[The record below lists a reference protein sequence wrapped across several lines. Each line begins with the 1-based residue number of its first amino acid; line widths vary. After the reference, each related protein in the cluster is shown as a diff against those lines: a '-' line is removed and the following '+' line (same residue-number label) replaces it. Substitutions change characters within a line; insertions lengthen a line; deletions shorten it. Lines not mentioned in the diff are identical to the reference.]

1 LFLQTTLL
9 TLIKELMAILTDR
22 EAYIRELQQKISTL
36 QFLGRNLDQSRIKI
50 EFTYDCGTRA
60 LVDQS
65 LIPFNLAMELRVLIG
80 DSIDYYQ
87 RVIVN
92 VNTIPDEIG

>member
-1 LFLQTTLL
+1 
-9 TLIKELMAILTDR
+9 MAILTDR
-22 EAYIRELQQKISTL
+22 QAYLRELDQKIKTL
-36 QFLGRNLDQSRIKI
+36 QFLGKHLDDARVRI
-50 EFTYDCGTRA
+50 EFTYSCGSRA
-60 LVDQS
+60 VVDQS

-87 RVIVN
+87 RIIVN

>member
-1 LFLQTTLL
+1 
-9 TLIKELMAILTDR
+9 MAILTDR
-22 EAYIRELQQKISTL
+22 QAYLRELDQKVKTL
-36 QFLGRNLDQSRIKI
+36 QFLGKHLDDARVRI
-50 EFTYDCGTRA
+50 EFTYSCGSRA
-60 LVDQS
+60 VVDQS

>member
-1 LFLQTTLL
+1 
-9 TLIKELMAILTDR
+9 MAILTDR
-22 EAYIRELQQKISTL
+22 QAYLRELDQKVKTL
-36 QFLGRNLDQSRIKI
+36 QFLGKHLDDAKVRI
-50 EFTYDCGTRA
+50 EFTYSCGSRA
-60 LVDQS
+60 VVDQS

-92 VNTIPDEIG
+92 VNSIPDEIG

>member
-1 LFLQTTLL
+1 
-9 TLIKELMAILTDR
+9 MAILSDR
-22 EAYIRELQQKISTL
+22 AAYIRELDQKIKTL
-36 QFLGRNLDQSRIKI
+36 QFLGQHLGDSTVKI
-50 EFTYDCGTRA
+50 EFTYSCGSRA

-65 LIPFNLAMELRVLIG
+65 LIPFNLGMELRALID

-92 VNTIPDEIG
+92 IKTIPDEMG

>member
-1 LFLQTTLL
+1 
-9 TLIKELMAILTDR
+9 MAILTDR
-22 EAYIRELQQKISTL
+22 QAYLRELDQKIKTL
-36 QFLGRNLDQSRIKI
+36 QFLGKHLDEARVRI
-50 EFTYDCGTRA
+50 EFTYSCGSRA
-60 LVDQS
+60 VVDQS

>member
-1 LFLQTTLL
+1 
-9 TLIKELMAILTDR
+9 MAILTDR
-22 EAYIRELQQKISTL
+22 QAYLRELDQKIKTL
-36 QFLGRNLDQSRIKI
+36 QFLGKHLDDAKVRI
-50 EFTYDCGTRA
+50 EFTYSCGSRA
-60 LVDQS
+60 VVDQS

>member
-1 LFLQTTLL
+1 
-9 TLIKELMAILTDR
+9 MAILTDR
-22 EAYIRELQQKISTL
+22 EAYIRELQQKIKTL
-36 QFLGRNLDQSRIKI
+36 QFLGRHLDDANVQIV
-50 EFTYDCGTRA
+50 FTYSFGSGA
-60 LVDQS
+60 LLDQS

>member
-1 LFLQTTLL
+1 
-9 TLIKELMAILTDR
+9 MAILTDR
-22 EAYIRELQQKISTL
+22 QAYLRELDQKVKTL
-36 QFLGRNLDQSRIKI
+36 QFLGKHLDDARVRI
-50 EFTYDCGTRA
+50 EFTYSCGSRA
-60 LVDQS
+60 VVDQS

-92 VNTIPDEIG
+92 VNSIPDEIG

>member
-1 LFLQTTLL
+1 
-9 TLIKELMAILTDR
+9 MAILTDR
-22 EAYIRELQQKISTL
+22 AAYIRELEQKIKTL
-36 QFLGRNLDQSRIKI
+36 QFLGKHLDDASVKI
-50 EFTYDCGTRA
+50 EFTYSWGSRA
-60 LVDQS
+60 VLTQS

>member
-1 LFLQTTLL
+1 
-9 TLIKELMAILTDR
+9 MAILSDR
-22 EAYIRELQQKISTL
+22 AAYIRELEQKIKTL
-36 QFLGRNLDQSRIKI
+36 QFLGKHLDDASVKI
-50 EFTYDCGTRA
+50 EFTYSWGSRA
-60 LVDQS
+60 VLTQS

-87 RVIVN
+87 RVITN

>member
-1 LFLQTTLL
+1 
-9 TLIKELMAILTDR
+9 MAILTDPQ
-22 EAYIRELQQKISTL
+22 AYLRELDQKIKTL
-36 QFLGRNLDQSRIKI
+36 QFLGKHLDDARVRI
-50 EFTYDCGTRA
+50 EFTYSCGSRA
-60 LVDQS
+60 VVDQS

-92 VNTIPDEIG
+92 VNSIPDEIG

>member
-1 LFLQTTLL
+1 
-9 TLIKELMAILTDR
+9 MAILTDR
-22 EAYIRELQQKISTL
+22 QAYLRELDQKIKTL
-36 QFLGRNLDQSRIKI
+36 QFLGKHLDDARVRI
-50 EFTYDCGTRA
+50 EFTYSCGSRA
-60 LVDQS
+60 VVDQS

-92 VNTIPDEIG
+92 VNTIPDEMG

>member
-1 LFLQTTLL
+1 
-9 TLIKELMAILTDR
+9 MAILTDR
-22 EAYIRELQQKISTL
+22 QAYLRELDQKIKTL
-36 QFLGRNLDQSRIKI
+36 QFLGKHLDDARVRIV
-50 EFTYDCGTRA
+50 FTYSCGSRA
-60 LVDQS
+60 VVDQS

>member
-1 LFLQTTLL
+1 
-9 TLIKELMAILTDR
+9 MAILTDR
-22 EAYIRELQQKISTL
+22 QAYLRELDQKIKTL
-36 QFLGRNLDQSRIKI
+36 QFLGKHLDDAKVRI
-50 EFTYDCGTRA
+50 EFTYSCGSRA
-60 LVDQS
+60 VVDQS

-92 VNTIPDEIG
+92 VNSIPDEIG

>member
-1 LFLQTTLL
+1 
-9 TLIKELMAILTDR
+9 MAILTDR
-22 EAYIRELQQKISTL
+22 QAYLRELDQKIKTL
-36 QFLGRNLDQSRIKI
+36 QFLGKHLDEARVRI
-50 EFTYDCGTRA
+50 EFTYSCGSRA
-60 LVDQS
+60 VVDQS

-92 VNTIPDEIG
+92 VNSIPDEIG

>member
-1 LFLQTTLL
+1 
-9 TLIKELMAILTDR
+9 MAILTDR
-22 EAYIRELQQKISTL
+22 QAYLRELDQKIKTL
-36 QFLGRNLDQSRIKI
+36 QFLGKHLDDARVRI
-50 EFTYDCGTRA
+50 EFTYSCGSRA
-60 LVDQS
+60 VVDQS

-92 VNTIPDEIG
+92 INSIPDEIG

>member
-1 LFLQTTLL
+1 
-9 TLIKELMAILTDR
+9 MAILTDR
-22 EAYIRELQQKISTL
+22 QAYLRELDQKIKTL
-36 QFLGRNLDQSRIKI
+36 QFLGKHLDDARVRI
-50 EFTYDCGTRA
+50 EFTYSCGSRA
-60 LVDQS
+60 VVDQS

>member
-1 LFLQTTLL
+1 
-9 TLIKELMAILTDR
+9 MAILTDR
-22 EAYIRELQQKISTL
+22 QAYLRELDQKIKTL
-36 QFLGRNLDQSRIKI
+36 QFLGKHLDDARVRI
-50 EFTYDCGTRA
+50 EFTYSCGSRA
-60 LVDQS
+60 VVDQS

-92 VNTIPDEIG
+92 VNMIPDEIG

>member
-1 LFLQTTLL
+1 
-9 TLIKELMAILTDR
+9 MAILTDR
-22 EAYIRELQQKISTL
+22 AAYLRELDQKIKTL
-36 QFLGRNLDQSRIKI
+36 QFLGKHLDDARVQI
-50 EFTYDCGTRA
+50 EFTYSCGSRA

-65 LIPFNLAMELRVLIG
+65 LIPFNLAMELRNLIG

-92 VNTIPDEIG
+92 VKTIPDEMG